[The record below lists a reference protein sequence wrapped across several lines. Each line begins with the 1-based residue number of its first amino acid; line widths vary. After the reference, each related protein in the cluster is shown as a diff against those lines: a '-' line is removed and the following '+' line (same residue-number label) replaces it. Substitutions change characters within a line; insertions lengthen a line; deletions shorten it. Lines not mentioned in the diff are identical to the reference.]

1 MLYFDY
7 TFDLDPN
14 YIILD
19 EEINIDRLGWRAGDL
34 FQVKNE
40 NGKAML
46 VKIDPL
52 VAFVKGVGNVVDLPK
67 HTK

>member
-14 YIILD
+14 YIVLD
-19 EEINIDRLGWRAGDL
+19 EEINIDRLGWRAGDY

-40 NGKAML
+40 NGKVML
-46 VKIDPL
+46 VKVDPL
-52 VAFVKGVGNVVDLPK
+52 VAFVQGVGNG
-67 HTK
+67 HSRIN